1 LDEPVGV
8 DPSGA
13 EPAGAEPA
21 GYRIFRWLARFLAGL
36 FYLRVEVAGLE
47 RVPLQGP
54 LVVAAN
60 HHQGLMDGILLTAA
74 LPRRLRP
81 IAKAPLFRYPVIG
94 QIARLAGAIP
104 VRRRQDSGGSAGDN
118 QAMFGAAERAL
129 GQGEAILIFPEGV
142 SQPEPALMPLR
153 TGAARLVLGN
163 DWGSDWGADRDLRRL
178 AATTLLPVGLMF
190 HEPGTFRVGT
200 ALVLIGEPVATGD
213 LAAPGSGE
221 TGDNAVRK
229 LTERLGEALQ
239 RLIVLARD
247 RATLELV
254 HAALA
259 IWREEMP
266 DAAREPTDRAAW
278 RQRAARADQ
287 YLAAAEPARLAALRG
302 RLERYVKDLELA
314 GLTDRDLS
322 EGYRPAAVLRYA
334 LREGLALVLGLPLAL
349 WGVLNHVVPY
359 QATRLAVSAITPEA
373 DVLAT
378 YKVAAGLVLFPLCWA
393 LEGFAAWRLG
403 GGALLAVF
411 LIALL
416 PTGFFALS
424 WTERLYRVRREARGL
439 LTVLVDRDLRAHLL
453 ARRRAI
459 MAEFQDLLRL
469 VPAPVL
475 QEPAP

>member
-1 LDEPVGV
+1 M
-8 DPSGA
+8 
-13 EPAGAEPA
+13 AEPA
-21 GYRIFRWLARFLAGL
+21 GYRISRSLARFLADL
-36 FYLRVEVAGLE
+36 FYRRVEVAGLE
-47 RVPLQGP
+47 RVPVSGP
-54 LVVAAN
+54 LIVAAN

-104 VRRRQDSGGSAGDN
+104 VHRRQDAGGRAADN

-129 GQGEAILIFPEGV
+129 GQGDAILIFPEGV

-163 DWGSDWGADRDLRRL
+163 DWGSDWVSDQERSGL
-178 AATTLLPVGLMF
+178 ATATLLPRTTLLPVGLMF
-190 HEPGTFRVGT
+190 HKPGTFRVGT
-200 ALVLIGEPVATGD
+200 AFVLIGEPVPTID
-213 LAAPGSGE
+213 LEAPGPGG
-221 TGDNAVRK
+221 TGDNAVRL
-229 LTERLGEALQ
+229 LTERLGGALE

-254 HAALA
+254 HAAEA

-266 DAAREPTDRAAW
+266 DAAREPKDRAAW

-302 RLERYVKDLELA
+302 RLERYTKDLDLA

-322 EGYRPAAVLRYA
+322 EGYRAAAVLRYA
-334 LREGLALVLGLPLAL
+334 LREGLALLLGLPLAL
-349 WGVLNHVVPY
+349 WGVLNHIVPY
-359 QATRLAVSAITPEA
+359 QATAVAVRLIKPEA

-378 YKVAAGLVLFPLCWA
+378 YKVVAGLALFPLCWA
-393 LEGFAAWRLG
+393 LEGWTAWRLG
-403 GGALLAVF
+403 GGAFLAVF
-411 LIALL
+411 LISLL

-424 WTERLYRVRREARGL
+424 WTERLHRIRREARGL
-439 LTVLVDRDLRAHLL
+439 LTVLADRDLRAHLL
-453 ARRRAI
+453 GRRRGI
-459 MAEFQDLLRL
+459 IAELQDLLRL
-469 VPAPVL
+469 VPEPVL
-475 QEPAP
+475 EKTGR

>member
-1 LDEPVGV
+1 MT
-8 DPSGA
+8 DPS
-13 EPAGAEPA
+13 GAEPA

-36 FYLRVEVAGLE
+36 FYRRVEVAGLE
-47 RVPLQGP
+47 RVPLSGP

-60 HHQGLMDGILLTAA
+60 HHQGLMDGVLLAAA

-104 VRRRQDSGGSAGDN
+104 VHRRQDGGAADN
-118 QAMFGAAERAL
+118 QAMFGAAQGAL

-153 TGAARLVLGN
+153 TGAARLVLG
-163 DWGSDWGADRDLRRL
+163 ADRERAGL
-178 AATTLLPVGLMF
+178 AATALLPPTTLLPVGLMF

-200 ALVLIGEPVATGD
+200 ALVLIGEPVPTSD
-213 LAAPGSGE
+213 LEASAPG
-221 TGDNAVRK
+221 TADTAVRQ
-229 LTERLGEALQ
+229 LTERLGESLQ
-239 RLIVLARD
+239 RLIVEARD
-247 RATLELV
+247 RHTLELV
-254 HAALA
+254 HAAEA

-266 DAAREPTDRAAW
+266 DSAREPKDRAAW

-287 YLAAAEPARLAALRG
+287 YLAAAEPARIAALR
-302 RLERYVKDLELA
+302 RSLERYTKDLDLA

-334 LREGLALVLGLPLAL
+334 FREGLALALGLPLAL
-349 WGVLNHVVPY
+349 WGVLNHIVPY
-359 QATRLAVSAITPEA
+359 QATAVAVSAIKPET

-378 YKVAAGLVLFPLCWA
+378 YKVVAGFALFPLCWG
-393 LEGFAAWRLG
+393 LEGWTAWRLG
-403 GGALLAVF
+403 GGPLLAVF

-424 WTERLYRVRREARGL
+424 WTERLDRVRREARGL
-439 LTVLVDRDLRAHLL
+439 LAVLVDRDLRGHLL
-453 ARRRAI
+453 GRRRAI

-469 VPAPVL
+469 VPEPVL
-475 QEPAP
+475 DGTAR

>member
-1 LDEPVGV
+1 M
-8 DPSGA
+8 
-13 EPAGAEPA
+13 AEPA
-21 GYRIFRWLARFLAGL
+21 GYRIFRSLARFLAGL
-36 FYLRVEVAGLE
+36 FYRRVEVAGLE
-47 RVPLQGP
+47 RVPLSGP
-54 LVVAAN
+54 LIVAAN

-74 LPRRLRP
+74 LPRRLRL

-104 VRRRQDSGGSAGDN
+104 VHRRQDSGGRAADN
-118 QAMFGAAERAL
+118 QAMFSAAERAL
-129 GQGEAILIFPEGV
+129 GQGAAILIFPEGV

-153 TGAARLVLGN
+153 TGAARLVLG
-163 DWGSDWGADRDLRRL
+163 SDWVAGLELRRL

-200 ALVLIGEPVATGD
+200 ALVLIGEPVPTGD
-213 LAAPGSGE
+213 LEAPASGAADE
-221 TGDNAVRK
+221 AVRQ
-229 LTERLGEALQ
+229 LTERLGGALE

-254 HAALA
+254 HAAEA
-259 IWREEMP
+259 IWRQEMP
-266 DAAREPTDRAAW
+266 DAAREPKDRAAW

-334 LREGLALVLGLPLAL
+334 FREGLALALGLPLAL
-349 WGVLNHVVPY
+349 WGVLSHVVPY
-359 QATRLAVSAITPEA
+359 QATRLAVSAIKPEA

-378 YKVAAGLVLFPLCWA
+378 YKVVAGLVLFPLCWA
-393 LEGFAAWRLG
+393 LEGWTAWRLG
-403 GGALLAVF
+403 GGAFLAVF

-424 WTERLYRVRREARGL
+424 WTERLHRIRREARGL

-459 MAEFQDLLRL
+459 MAEFQELLRL
-469 VPAPVL
+469 VPASVL
-475 QEPAP
+475 EKTAK

>member
-1 LDEPVGV
+1 LDEPVGA
-8 DPSGA
+8 DP
-13 EPAGAEPA
+13 PGAEPA
-21 GYRIFRWLARFLAGL
+21 GYRIFRSLARFLAGL
-36 FYLRVEVAGLE
+36 FYRRVEVAGLE
-47 RVPLQGP
+47 RVPLSGP
-54 LVVAAN
+54 LIVAAN
-60 HHQGLMDGILLTAA
+60 HHQGLMDGILLMAA

-81 IAKAPLFRYPVIG
+81 IVKAPLFRYPVIG

-104 VRRRQDSGGSAGDN
+104 VHRRQDSGGRAADN

-129 GQGEAILIFPEGV
+129 GQGAAILIFPEGV

-153 TGAARLVLGN
+153 TGAARLVLG
-163 DWGSDWGADRDLRRL
+163 SDWVADRELRQL

-200 ALVLIGEPVATGD
+200 ALVLIGEPVPTID
-213 LAAPGSGE
+213 LEAPESGG

-229 LTERLGEALQ
+229 LTERLEGALQ
-239 RLIVLARD
+239 RLIVEARD

-266 DAAREPTDRAAW
+266 DAAREPKDRAAW

-334 LREGLALVLGLPLAL
+334 FREGLALALGLPLAL

-359 QATRLAVSAITPEA
+359 QATSLAVSAIKPEA

-393 LEGFAAWRLG
+393 LEGFTAWRLG

-424 WTERLYRVRREARGL
+424 WTERLHRVRREARGL

-459 MAEFQDLLRL
+459 MTEFQALLRL

-475 QEPAP
+475 EKTAK